1 MMIEQLKNASLSHIK
16 TTFKDLAPIPLVMRQ
31 GFYRASFIGPWW
43 LRLSARPS
51 IALSGLNGWQGK
63 KFIDDASATNILK
76 NNSDLIEKLS
86 MTCVEQ
92 PSGVDGKNAVVLLY
106 GEQAPMPW
114 RWVVD
119 ELRVL
124 NENTLLC
131 MTTINLPLLR
141 HFSFP
146 FILSRDL

>member
-1 MMIEQLKNASLSHIK
+1 MIIEQLSTASLSDIK
-16 TTFKDLAPIPLVMRQ
+16 TTFKDLSPIPVIMRQ

-51 IALSGLNGWQGK
+51 IALSGLIDWQGK
-63 KFIDDASATNILK
+63 KFVSTVSAINILK
-76 NNSDLIEKLS
+76 HNSGSIEKLS
-86 MTCVEQ
+86 MDCIEQ
-92 PSGVDGKNAVVLLY
+92 ISLIDGKNAVVLMY
-106 GEQAPMPW
+106 GTQAPLPW

-124 NENTLLC
+124 DEQTLLC

-146 FILSRDL
+146 FVLSRDL